1 MDAMATL
8 ARSEMFVEGAR
19 DFVICNLHE
28 MSAESH
34 LQ

>member
-8 ARSEMFVEGAR
+8 ARSEMFMEGAK
-19 DFVICNLHE
+19 DFVICNPRE
-28 MSAESH
+28 ISAEFH